1 MRILV
6 RKMLMIIMM
15 IIVKQVFFVKTCETF
30 EKLVS
35 RDKVLRANCG

>member
-6 RKMLMIIMM
+6 RKMLMIMM